1 MPSQSRTRRG
11 APAQAGNGVGRKSA
25 ARTGATKN
33 GAGRNGAV
41 RNGTGR
47 NGATR
52 NGARKAGKA
61 GAAAVPAPE
70 ICPDDRF
77 ERSLGDEGFEVV
89 AGLDEVGRGAW
100 AGPVSV
106 GVVLFPTDRP
116 PPDGLRDSKMLTE
129 DRREELYPLITAWC
143 TEWSVGHA
151 GPDEC
156 DRWGMTLALRL
167 AARRA
172 LGALPRAPHAV
183 LMDGAFDYVSDP
195 ADPPLPGTTEVPAL
209 PAEPPHVRTV
219 VRGDAQCVSVAAA
232 SILAKVTRD
241 RMMRA
246 MANSFPAFDFDQNK
260 GYPSPVHKT
269 ALAGFGLTSVHRR
282 TWAFVDSMAFR

>member
-1 MPSQSRTRRG
+1 VETRSR
-11 APAQAGNGVGRKSA
+11 
-25 ARTGATKN
+25 
-33 GAGRNGAV
+33 AGR
-41 RNGTGR
+41 RR
-47 NGATR
+47 
-52 NGARKAGKA
+52 
-61 GAAAVPAPE
+61 AVPKEVAEERPGWLVS
-70 ICPDDRF
+70 PDDRF
-77 ERSLGDEGFEVV
+77 ERALGDEGFGIV

-106 GVVLFPTDRP
+106 GVVVFPPDIP

-129 DRREELYPLITAWC
+129 DRRESLYPLITRWC
-143 TEWSVGHA
+143 TDWSVGHA

-156 DRWGMTLALRL
+156 DRLGMTVALRL

-172 LGALPRAPHAV
+172 LATLRRPPHAV

-195 ADPPLPGTTEVPAL
+195 SAETQLPGTGDVPAL
-209 PAEPPHVRTV
+209 PEDPPHVRTV
-219 VRGDAQCVSVAAA
+219 VRGDAHCVSIAAA

-241 RMMRA
+241 RMMRSLSA
-246 MANSFPAFDFDQNK
+246 SFPAFDFDRNK

-282 TWAFVDSMAFR
+282 SWAFVDSMAFR